1 MRHIEYMM
9 KRFKEEQENF
19 YMGKKE
25 EQANMQSDNLDMV
38 NSPAHYNKS
47 GIETIDIIES
57 VTDDGF
63 ESYLQG
69 NILKYLCRYKYK
81 NGVEDLEKAKWYLN
95 RLIKTIGERRRWHL
109 TCYQVLIRSSYTSLG
124 MLVG

>member
-1 MRHIEYMM
+1 MMRHMEYMR
-9 KRFKEEQENF
+9 KKSKEAENEIK
-19 YMGKKE
+19 YLSGKNKE
-25 EQANMQSDNLDMV
+25 DMV

-47 GIETIDIIES
+47 GIETIDIIKS

-81 NGVEDLEKAKWYLN
+81 NGVEDLEKARWYLN
-95 RLIKTIGERRRWHL
+95 RLIKTIGENKDD
-109 TCYQVLIRSSYTSLG
+109 I
-124 MLVG
+124 

>member
-1 MRHIEYMM
+1 MRHMEYMR
-9 KRFKEEQENF
+9 KKSREAQENF

-25 EQANMQSDNLDMV
+25 EQANVQSDNLDMV

-81 NGVEDLEKAKWYLN
+81 NGVEDLEKARWYLN
-95 RLIKTIGERRRWHL
+95 RLIRTIGENKDD
-109 TCYQVLIRSSYTSLG
+109 I
-124 MLVG
+124 

>member
-1 MRHIEYMM
+1 MEYMR
-9 KRFKEEQENF
+9 KKSREAQENF

-25 EQANMQSDNLDMV
+25 EQANVQSDNLDMV

-81 NGVEDLEKAKWYLN
+81 NGVEDLEKARWYLN
-95 RLIKTIGERRRWHL
+95 RLIRTIGENKDD
-109 TCYQVLIRSSYTSLG
+109 I
-124 MLVG
+124 